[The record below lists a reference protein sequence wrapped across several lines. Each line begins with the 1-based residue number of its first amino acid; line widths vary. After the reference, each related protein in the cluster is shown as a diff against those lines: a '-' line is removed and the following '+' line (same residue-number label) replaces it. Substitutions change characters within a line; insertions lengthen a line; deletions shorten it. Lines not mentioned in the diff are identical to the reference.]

1 MNIHRCICGG
11 EPFRYVIGSNPT
23 SYEYEILSGERDF
36 QYPDSLFCIQCNACG
51 RKIIGDYMHCTLEA
65 WNAGEAAASG
75 VLELSAD
82 ECPYLAMELA
92 PGAEKFLPAA
102 EWILSEADYMLS
114 KDDSKERYVQWRVLE
129 TTILCLTSPIVMS
142 STVEESIWK
151 AVGEYIDE
159 SAWLD
164 PGVEFPT
171 DKYARYICNI
181 LSEECEIA

>member
-1 MNIHRCICGG
+1 
-11 EPFRYVIGSNPT
+11 
-23 SYEYEILSGERDF
+23 
-36 QYPDSLFCIQCNACG
+36 
-51 RKIIGDYMHCTLEA
+51 
-65 WNAGEAAASG
+65 
-75 VLELSAD
+75 
-82 ECPYLAMELA
+82 
-92 PGAEKFLPAA
+92 
-102 EWILSEADYMLS
+102 MLS
-114 KDDSKERYVQWRVLE
+114 KVDSKERYVQWRILE

-151 AVGEYIDE
+151 AVGEYIQE